1 MFAKRKLDQ
10 LTRHALSG
18 VHRFNPRTDSGFRKK
33 KMAEKQMTAR
43 AVPVIMPKAEIP
55 ADVQTVARWD
65 SIGYGGDAMNSGSFV
80 MEVND
85 QRESAGQLFID
96 VAPES
101 GNVDEILTVGVE
113 IAVDPRT
120 LSDTPCVRISAS
132 GDEVSIN
139 VYQLG
144 DQLLIVPG
152 NGQPFSP
159 VRLADGSFGFTTATP

>member
-1 MFAKRKLDQ
+1 M
-10 LTRHALSG
+10 
-18 VHRFNPRTDSGFRKK
+18 
-33 KMAEKQMTAR
+33 
-43 AVPVIMPKAEIP
+43 
-55 ADVQTVARWD
+55 
-65 SIGYGGDAMNSGSFV
+65 
-80 MEVND
+80 
-85 QRESAGQLFID
+85 
-96 VAPES
+96 
-101 GNVDEILTVGVE
+101 DEILTVGVE